1 MEEKAYEHSFFINTF
16 LRLGNKVNDLRIMDR
31 AAIVTYYILLSL
43 GPFIMLLFSLFTY
56 LLADNVDVIID
67 FANNFYEGA
76 DLIIDPI
83 LAYLSDSRSTIF
95 TIVGVFAALF
105 SSSKAA
111 KHTIRALEDIFS
123 IKKTT
128 GIKRIVSSYGYAIL
142 FTLALALAL
151 ITFFVF
157 FVSGDP
163 IANIVYYFLSY
174 DLNRLFLWRFMKN
187 FFPIIF
193 LVVFVTAIFKAL
205 SEIGN
210 KDDESKKI
218 NFFEALLGAGF
229 VSLGWILGSIAFS
242 FYINNFSSSNAV
254 YGALGSIMVIML
266 WFYFLIFMLLLG
278 AALIVAY
285 TEEKKHSGKPE
296 IEKKFIKKEN

>member
-1 MEEKAYEHSFFINTF
+1 MEEKHYNHSFFVNTF
-16 LRLGNKVNDLRIMDR
+16 LRLGNMINDLRIMDR

-56 LLADNVDVIID
+56 LLADNVDVVID

-83 LAYLSDSRSTIF
+83 LAYLSDSRSTLF
-95 TIVGVFAALF
+95 TGVGIFAALF

-111 KHTIRALEDIFS
+111 KHTIRSLEDIFS
-123 IKKTT
+123 IEKTK
-128 GIKRIVSSYGYAIL
+128 GLRRIVSSYGYAIL

-151 ITFFVF
+151 MTFFVF

-163 IANIVYYFLSY
+163 IANIVYYFFSF
-174 DLNRLFLWRFMKN
+174 DLNKLFLWRFMKN
-187 FFPIIF
+187 FFPVIF

-210 KDDESKKI
+210 KDDESNKI

-285 TEEKKHSGKPE
+285 TNEKKQSGKPA
-296 IEKKFIKKEN
+296 IERKFVK

>member
-83 LAYLSDSRSTIF
+83 LAYLSDSRSKVF

>member
-1 MEEKAYEHSFFINTF
+1 MEERQYNHSFFVNTF
-16 LRLGNKVNDLRIMDR
+16 LRLGNMVNDLRITDR

-56 LLADNVDVIID
+56 LLSDNVEAVID

-76 DLIIDPI
+76 DLIMDPI
-83 LAYLSDSRSTIF
+83 LAYLSDSRSTFF
-95 TIVGVFAALF
+95 TGVGVFAALF

-111 KHTIRALEDIFS
+111 KHTIKSLEDIFS
-123 IKKTT
+123 IEKSK
-128 GIKRIVSSYGYAIL
+128 GLKSIISSYAYAIL

-163 IANIVYYFLSY
+163 IANIVYYFFSF
-174 DLNRLFLWRFMKN
+174 DLNKLFLWRFMKN

-193 LVVFVTAIFKAL
+193 LVVFVTAIFKAF
-205 SEIGN
+205 STIGN
-210 KDDESKKI
+210 KDDQSKRI
-218 NFFEALLGAGF
+218 NLFEALLGAGF
-229 VSLGWILGSIAFS
+229 VSLGWIIGSIAFS

-285 TEEKKHSGKPE
+285 TDEKKHSGKPA
-296 IEKKFIKKEN
+296 IERKFVK

>member
-1 MEEKAYEHSFFINTF
+1 MEERQYNHSFFVNTF
-16 LRLGNKVNDLRIMDR
+16 LRLGNMINDLRITDR

-56 LLADNVDVIID
+56 LLSDNIEAVID

-83 LAYLSDSRSTIF
+83 LAYLSDSRSTLF
-95 TIVGVFAALF
+95 TGVGVFAALF

-111 KHTIRALEDIFS
+111 KHTIKSLEDIFS
-123 IKKTT
+123 IEKSK
-128 GIKRIVSSYGYAIL
+128 GLKSIISSYAYAIL

-163 IANIVYYFLSY
+163 IANIVYYFFSF
-174 DLNRLFLWRFMKN
+174 DLNKLFLWRFMKN

-193 LVVFVTAIFKAL
+193 LVVFVTAIFKAF
-205 SEIGN
+205 SAIGN

-218 NFFEALLGAGF
+218 NLFEALLGAGF
-229 VSLGWILGSIAFS
+229 VSLGWIIGSIGFS

-266 WFYFLIFMLLLG
+266 WFYLLILMLLLG

-285 TEEKKHSGKPE
+285 TDEKKHSGKPA
-296 IEKKFIKKEN
+296 IERKFVK

>member
-1 MEEKAYEHSFFINTF
+1 MEERQYNHSFFVNTF
-16 LRLGNKVNDLRIMDR
+16 LRLGKMVNDLRITDR

-56 LLADNVDVIID
+56 LLSDNVEAVID
-67 FANNFYEGA
+67 FANNFYQGA

-83 LAYLSDSRSTIF
+83 LAYLSDSRSTFF
-95 TIVGVFAALF
+95 TGVGVFAALF

-111 KHTIRALEDIFS
+111 KHTIKSLEDIFS
-123 IKKTT
+123 IEKAK
-128 GIKRIVSSYGYAIL
+128 GLKSIISSYAYAIL

-163 IANIVYYFLSY
+163 IANIVYYFFSF
-174 DLNRLFLWRFMKN
+174 DLNKLFLWRFMKN

-193 LVVFVTAIFKAL
+193 LVVFVSAIFKAF
-205 SEIGN
+205 SAIGN
-210 KDDESKKI
+210 KGDASKKI
-218 NFFEALLGAGF
+218 NLFEALLGAGF
-229 VSLGWILGSIAFS
+229 VSLGWIIGSIAFS
-242 FYINNFSSSNAV
+242 FYINNFSSSNAI
-254 YGALGSIMVIML
+254 YGVLGSIMVIML

-278 AALIVAY
+278 ASLIVAY
-285 TEEKKHSGKPE
+285 TDEKKHSGKPA
-296 IEKKFIKKEN
+296 IERKFVK

>member
-1 MEEKAYEHSFFINTF
+1 MEERQYNHSFFVNTF
-16 LRLGNKVNDLRIMDR
+16 LRLGNMINDLRITDR

-56 LLADNVDVIID
+56 LLSDNVEAVID

-83 LAYLSDSRSTIF
+83 LAYLSDSRSTLF
-95 TIVGVFAALF
+95 TGVGVFAALF

-111 KHTIRALEDIFS
+111 KHTIKSLEDIFS
-123 IKKTT
+123 IEKSK
-128 GIKRIVSSYGYAIL
+128 GLKSIISSYAYAIL

-163 IANIVYYFLSY
+163 IANIVYYFFSF
-174 DLNRLFLWRFMKN
+174 DLNKLFLWRFMKN

-193 LVVFVTAIFKAL
+193 LVVFVTAIFKAF
-205 SEIGN
+205 SAIGN

-218 NFFEALLGAGF
+218 NLFEALLGAGF
-229 VSLGWILGSIAFS
+229 VSLGWIIGSIGFS

-266 WFYFLIFMLLLG
+266 WFYLLILMLLLG

-285 TEEKKHSGKPE
+285 TDEKKHSGKPA
-296 IEKKFIKKEN
+296 IERKFVK